1 MVFNF
6 HQNLKYNLL
15 LERAGYVARNLP
27 KRVAE
32 VDRELARLD
41 GLLVFVSTADFR
53 PQDEPIPVSEEV
65 ETVEPK
71 RKPIKKKA

>member
-41 GLLVFVSTADFR
+41 DLLSTGDSR
-53 PQDEPIPVSEEV
+53 PQDEPISASEEV

-71 RKPIKKKA
+71 RKPTKKKA

>member
-1 MVFNF
+1 MIYNAE
-6 HQNLKYNLL
+6 NLKSVLL

-41 GLLVFVSTADFR
+41 GLLVFVSTADSR
-53 PQDEPIPVSEEV
+53 PQDEPILASEEV

-71 RKPIKKKA
+71 RKPTKKKA

>member
-41 GLLVFVSTADFR
+41 GLLSTGNSR
-53 PQDEPIPVSEEV
+53 PQDEPRPASEEV

-71 RKPIKKKA
+71 RKPTKKKA

>member
-1 MVFNF
+1 MILNAE
-6 HQNLKYNLL
+6 NLKSVLL

-41 GLLVFVSTADFR
+41 GLLSSGDSQ
-53 PQDEPIPVSEEV
+53 PQDQPIPASEEV
-65 ETVEPK
+65 VTLEPK
-71 RKPIKKKA
+71 RKPTKKKA

>member
-1 MVFNF
+1 MILNAE
-6 HQNLKYNLL
+6 NLKSVLL

-41 GLLVFVSTADFR
+41 GLLSTGDSR
-53 PQDEPIPVSEEV
+53 PQDEPIPASEEIENV
-65 ETVEPK
+65 EAK
-71 RKPIKKKA
+71 RKPTKKKA

>member
-1 MVFNF
+1 MILNAE
-6 HQNLKYNLL
+6 NLKSVLL

-41 GLLVFVSTADFR
+41 GLLSTGDSR
-53 PQDEPIPVSEEV
+53 PQDEPIPASEEV
-65 ETVEPK
+65 VTLEPK
-71 RKPIKKKA
+71 RKPTKKKA

>member
-32 VDRELARLD
+32 VDREIARLD
-41 GLLVFVSTADFR
+41 DLLSTADIR
-53 PQDEPIPVSEEV
+53 PQDEPIPANEEV
-65 ETVEPK
+65 VTLEPK
-71 RKPIKKKA
+71 RKPTMKKA

>member
-1 MVFNF
+1 MIYNAEI
-6 HQNLKYNLL
+6 LKSVLL

-32 VDRELARLD
+32 VDRELSRLD
-41 GLLVFVSTADFR
+41 GLLSTGNSR
-53 PQDEPIPVSEEV
+53 SQDEPIPASEEV

-71 RKPIKKKA
+71 RKPTKKKA

>member
-41 GLLVFVSTADFR
+41 GLLSTGNSR
-53 PQDEPIPVSEEV
+53 PQDELIPVSEEV

-71 RKPIKKKA
+71 RKPTKKKA

>member
-41 GLLVFVSTADFR
+41 GLLSTGDIR
-53 PQDEPIPVSEEV
+53 PQDAPIPASEEV
-65 ETVEPK
+65 VTLEPK
-71 RKPIKKKA
+71 RKPTKKKA

>member
-41 GLLVFVSTADFR
+41 DLLSANDIR
-53 PQDEPIPVSEEV
+53 PQAEPIPASEEV
-65 ETVEPK
+65 VTSEPK
-71 RKPIKKKA
+71 RKPTKKKA

>member
-1 MVFNF
+1 MIFNF
-6 HQNLKYNLL
+6 YQNLKNNLL

-41 GLLVFVSTADFR
+41 GLLSTGNTR
-53 PQDEPIPVSEEV
+53 PQDEPIPASEEV
-65 ETVEPK
+65 VTLEPK
-71 RKPIKKKA
+71 RKPTKKKA

>member
-1 MVFNF
+1 MIFNF
-6 HQNLKYNLL
+6 HQNLKFNLL

-32 VDRELARLD
+32 VDRELARLA
-41 GLLVFVSTADFR
+41 GLLSTGDSR

-65 ETVEPK
+65 ENVEPK
-71 RKPIKKKA
+71 RKPTKKKA

>member
-41 GLLVFVSTADFR
+41 GLLSTGNSR
-53 PQDEPIPVSEEV
+53 PQDEPIPVSEEI

-71 RKPIKKKA
+71 RKPTKKKA

>member
-1 MVFNF
+1 M
-6 HQNLKYNLL
+6 L

-41 GLLVFVSTADFR
+41 GIISTGDTR
-53 PQDEPIPVSEEV
+53 PQAEPIPTSEEIKPA
-65 ETVEPK
+65 ETK
-71 RKPIKKKA
+71 RKPTKKKA

>member
-41 GLLVFVSTADFR
+41 GLSSLGDSR
-53 PQDEPIPVSEEV
+53 PQDEPIPASEEV
-65 ETVEPK
+65 VTLEPK
-71 RKPIKKKA
+71 RKPTKKKA

>member
-41 GLLVFVSTADFR
+41 DLLSAADIR
-53 PQDEPIPVSEEV
+53 PQAEPIPVSEEV
-65 ETVEPK
+65 ETVEPT
-71 RKPIKKKA
+71 RKPTKKKA

>member
-6 HQNLKYNLL
+6 HQNLKNNLL

-41 GLLVFVSTADFR
+41 GLLSTGDTR
-53 PQDEPIPVSEEV
+53 PQAEPIPTIKEV

-71 RKPIKKKA
+71 RKPTKKKA

>member
-32 VDRELARLD
+32 VDREIARLD
-41 GLLVFVSTADFR
+41 DLLSRDDIR
-53 PQDEPIPVSEEV
+53 SQLEPIPASEKIK
-65 ETVEPK
+65 TAEPK
-71 RKPIKKKA
+71 RKPTKKKV

>member
-1 MVFNF
+1 MTFDL
-6 HQNLKYNLL
+6 QNLKYNLL

-41 GLLVFVSTADFR
+41 GILSTSDTR
-53 PQDEPIPVSEEV
+53 PQAEPIPASEEI
-65 ETVEPK
+65 ETVETK
-71 RKPIKKKA
+71 RKPTKKKA

>member
-41 GLLVFVSTADFR
+41 GLLSTGITR
-53 PQDEPIPVSEEV
+53 PQDEPIPASEEV
-65 ETVEPK
+65 VTLEPK
-71 RKPIKKKA
+71 RKPTKKKA

>member
-1 MVFNF
+1 MIFNF
-6 HQNLKYNLL
+6 HQNLKFNLL

-41 GLLVFVSTADFR
+41 DLLSSDDIR
-53 PQDEPIPVSEEV
+53 PQDGPIPASEKV
-65 ETVEPK
+65 VTLEPK
-71 RKPIKKKA
+71 RKPTKKKA

>member
-1 MVFNF
+1 MILNVE
-6 HQNLKYNLL
+6 NLKSVLL

-41 GLLVFVSTADFR
+41 GLLSTGDSR
-53 PQDEPIPVSEEV
+53 PQDEPIPASEEV
-65 ETVEPK
+65 VTLEPK
-71 RKPIKKKA
+71 RKPTKKKA

>member
-1 MVFNF
+1 MIYNAE
-6 HQNLKYNLL
+6 NLKSVLL

-41 GLLVFVSTADFR
+41 GLLSTGDSR
-53 PQDEPIPVSEEV
+53 PQDEPIPASEEI
-65 ETVEPK
+65 ENVEPK
-71 RKPIKKKA
+71 RKPTKKKA

>member
-41 GLLVFVSTADFR
+41 GLLSTGDFR

-71 RKPIKKKA
+71 RKPTKKKA

>member
-1 MVFNF
+1 MIYNAE
-6 HQNLKYNLL
+6 NLKSVLL

-41 GLLVFVSTADFR
+41 GLLVFVSTADSR
-53 PQDEPIPVSEEV
+53 PQDEPIPASEEV

-71 RKPIKKKA
+71 RKPTKKKA

>member
-41 GLLVFVSTADFR
+41 GLLSTGDSR
-53 PQDEPIPVSEEV
+53 PQAEPIPASEEV
-65 ETVEPK
+65 VTSEPK
-71 RKPIKKKA
+71 RKPTEKKA

>member
-41 GLLVFVSTADFR
+41 DLLSTGDIR
-53 PQDEPIPVSEEV
+53 PQAEPIPVSEEV

-71 RKPIKKKA
+71 RKPTKKKA

>member
-1 MVFNF
+1 MIYNAEI
-6 HQNLKYNLL
+6 LKSVLL

-41 GLLVFVSTADFR
+41 GLLSTGNSR

-71 RKPIKKKA
+71 RKPTKKKA

>member
-41 GLLVFVSTADFR
+41 GLLSTGNSR

-71 RKPIKKKA
+71 RKPTKKTA

>member
-6 HQNLKYNLL
+6 HRNLKYNLL

-41 GLLVFVSTADFR
+41 GLLSTGNTR
-53 PQDEPIPVSEEV
+53 PQDEPIPASEEV
-65 ETVEPK
+65 VTLEPK
-71 RKPIKKKA
+71 RKPTKKKA

>member
-6 HQNLKYNLL
+6 QQNLKYNLL

-41 GLLVFVSTADFR
+41 GLLVFVSTADSR
-53 PQDEPIPVSEEV
+53 PEDEPIPVSEEV

-71 RKPIKKKA
+71 RKPTKKKA

>member
-6 HQNLKYNLL
+6 HQNLKNNLL

-41 GLLVFVSTADFR
+41 GLLSTGDSR
-53 PQDEPIPVSEEV
+53 PQDAPISASEEV
-65 ETVEPK
+65 VNFEPK
-71 RKPIKKKA
+71 RKPTKKKA